1 MPLTDRRMM
10 LLFSFRLRHS
20 VQGESLPLLVYSQ
33 DRLIPLTLQLPVRF
47 GTFCF
52 LRDGADTEH
61 NIMNGSSMTTRFI
74 EIDQGFEYFYL
85 DGILEGG
92 AWRDVIQFRRPLKGN
107 GAWVYDFTVRVHREN
122 LHESAGLRF
131 MLPDPAVT
139 RCRYEDRFRRTHHEL
154 PEAQRL
160 WTHMVSHF
168 GFITRPAA
176 EIDSL

>member
-10 LLFSFRLRHS
+10 LLFSFHLRHS
-20 VQGESLPLLVYSQ
+20 VQEESLPLLIQ
-33 DRLIPLTLQLPVRF
+33 ARDRLIPLIVQLPVRF

-52 LRDGADTEH
+52 LRDGAEGADTEH
-61 NIMNGSSMTTRFI
+61 NIMNTLSMTTRSI
-74 EIDQGFEYFYL
+74 EIQGFEYFYL

-92 AWRDVIQFRRPLKGN
+92 VWRDVIQFCRPLNSKQI
-107 GAWVYDFTVRVHREN
+107 YPFTILVHREN

-139 RCRYEDRFRRTHHEL
+139 RCRYEDRFRRTHHDL
-154 PEAQRL
+154 PDAQRL

-168 GFITRPAA
+168 GFVARPAA